1 MSKEKDQV
9 DLVVFGDIAL
19 DVFMHVPSI
28 PNKGEDIQVKSM
40 SSAPGG
46 SAANCASVAANL
58 GVSTCFV
65 GNIGNDATGMLLR
78 QDLEKSGVNTST
90 LETFEGTSG
99 TVTSILTPDGERT
112 FYSYRGVNSLA
123 NTKLSAS
130 SVLKKST
137 IIHLT
142 GYSFQDSGSSQVAL
156 QLIKMAQSSG
166 MRVSLDPS
174 FTFVQGYAAMGEKI
188 LPKMSYFFPNRVEAE
203 LLTDMQDPEKAAKA
217 ILEMGVQ
224 NVLIKLNA
232 EGCLVANS
240 RGMDYVPAF
249 PVGEVADTTGAG
261 DAFSGGFLAGQIWGL
276 SLHESALIGNLSAA
290 NVVQMVGG
298 HANAIHLQT
307 LCEKLTEVKYPEV
320 AQKVFSICQAYDRE
334 KK

>member
-1 MSKEKDQV
+1 MSKGKDQV

-19 DVFMHVPSI
+19 DVFMHVSSI

-46 SAANCASVAANL
+46 SAANCASVAAKL
-58 GVSTCFV
+58 GISTCFV
-65 GNIGNDATGMLLR
+65 GNIGNDATGELLR
-78 QDLEKSGVNTST
+78 QDLEKSGVNTLT
-90 LETFEGTSG
+90 LETFDGTSG

-112 FYSYRGVNSLA
+112 FYSYRGVNSLTNA
-123 NTKLSAS
+123 KLPAAT
-130 SVLKKST
+130 VLKKSA

-142 GYSFQDSGSSQVAL
+142 GYSFQDPGSSQVAL
-156 QLIKMAQSSG
+156 QLIEIAQSSG

-174 FTFVQGYAAMGEKI
+174 FTFVRGYATLGEKI
-188 LPKMSYFFPNRVEAE
+188 LPKVCYFFPNRVEAE
-203 LLTDMQDPEKAAKA
+203 LLAGTHDLEKAARA

-240 RGMDYVPAF
+240 RGVDYVPAF

-276 SLHESALIGNLSAA
+276 SLLESTLIGNLSAA

-298 HANAIHLQT
+298 HTNAIDLRT
-307 LCEKLTEVKYPEV
+307 LCEKLTEMKYPDV
-320 AQKVFSICQAYDRE
+320 AQKVFNICQAYDRE
-334 KK
+334 K